1 MRKKISSKLLPVALA
16 FFSLAILLG
25 AFVLSTTYSSS
36 VLAQDAT
43 APATVDGSNGFVP
56 CGNKVNE
63 PCTIDHLF
71 IMLVVI
77 INYAISMAGLVAIFF
92 IVFAGIMMLTSR
104 GEEGLRTAKGQ
115 LAGAVFGLIIIFV
128 AYVLVNSLF
137 VGSFSL
143 GVKDGQ
149 WILTN
154 PKAYIQNSDTHTT
167 PPASTTPPVTPPPT
181 INPPGR

>member
-1 MRKKISSKLLPVALA
+1 MAKLIRKFPTKLLPAG
-16 FFSLAILLG
+16 LAISAFIILAS

-36 VLAQDAT
+36 VLAQGSAT
-43 APATVDGSNGFVP
+43 PAPAVSDGSNGFVP

-77 INYAISMAGLVAIFF
+77 INYAISMAGLIAIFF
-92 IVFAGIMMLTSR
+92 IIFAGIKMLTSR
-104 GEEGLRTAKGQ
+104 GEEGLREAKGQ
-115 LAGAVFGLIIIFV
+115 LSGAVIGLVIIAV

-137 VGSFSL
+137 VGSFSI
-143 GVKDGQ
+143 GVKGGQ

-154 PKAYIQNSDTHTT
+154 PKTYIQQFDTVIV
-167 PPASTTPPVTPPPT
+167 PPA
-181 INPPGR
+181 NQPGQ